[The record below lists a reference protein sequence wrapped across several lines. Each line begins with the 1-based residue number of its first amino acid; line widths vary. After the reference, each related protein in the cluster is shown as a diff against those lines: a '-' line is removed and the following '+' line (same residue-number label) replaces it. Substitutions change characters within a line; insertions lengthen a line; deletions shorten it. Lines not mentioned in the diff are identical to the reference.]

1 MRLVIQRVREASVTV
16 DGQVTGEIGP
26 GLLVLAGCAPT
37 DDEATLTWLVR
48 KVAALRIFGDE
59 NGQMNRSVR
68 EAGGQVLVV
77 SQFTLLA
84 DARKGNR
91 PSYVGAAPPAVAEPL
106 YRRFVTLLAQEL
118 GQPVPTGIFGADMQV
133 RLLND
138 GPVTIVLDSP
148 AAAS

>member
-16 DGQVTGEIGP
+16 AGTITGQIGP
-26 GLLVLAGCAPT
+26 GLLVLVGCAPT
-37 DDEATLTWLVR
+37 DEEAGLSWLAR
-48 KVAALRIFGDE
+48 KLVNLRIFGDE
-59 NGQMNRSVR
+59 NGQMNRNVR
-68 EAGGQVLVV
+68 DVGDEILAV

-91 PSYVGAAPPAVAEPL
+91 PSYTGAAPPAVAEPL
-106 YRRFVTLLAQEL
+106 YQRFVALVAQEL

-148 AAAS
+148 ATN

>member
-16 DGQVTGEIGP
+16 EGAITGQIGP
-26 GLLVLAGCAPT
+26 GLLVLVGCAPT
-37 DDEATLTWLVR
+37 DDEAALNWLVR
-48 KVAALRIFGDE
+48 KLVALRIFNDD

-68 EAGGQVLVV
+68 DVGGEVLAV

-91 PSYVGAAPPAVAEPL
+91 PSYTGAAPPAVAEPL
-106 YRRFVTLLAQEL
+106 YQRFVALVAQEL
-118 GQPVPTGIFGADMQV
+118 GRPVPTGIFGADMQV

-148 AAAS
+148 ATA

>member
-16 DGQVTGEIGP
+16 AGSITGQIGP

-37 DDEATLTWLVR
+37 DDEAALAWLVR
-48 KVAALRIFGDE
+48 KLLSLRIFADG

-68 EAGGQVLVV
+68 DVGGELLVV

-91 PSYVGAAPPAVAEPL
+91 PSYSGAATPAVAEPL
-106 YRRFVTLLAQEL
+106 YQRFVALLAQEL
-118 GQPVPTGIFGADMQV
+118 GHAVPTGIFGADMQV

-148 AAAS
+148 A

>member
-16 DGQVTGEIGP
+16 EGAITGQIGP
-26 GLLVLAGCAPT
+26 GLLVLVGCAPT
-37 DDEATLTWLVR
+37 DDEAALSWLAR
-48 KVAALRIFGDE
+48 KLVGLRIFGDE

-68 EAGGQVLVV
+68 DVGGQVLVV

-91 PSYVGAAPPAVAEPL
+91 PSYAGAAPPAVAEPL
-106 YRRFVTLLAQEL
+106 YQRFVALVQQEL

-148 AAAS
+148 ATT